1 MVASMSVSGSEKIT
15 PSTAVKDS
23 PFAMPPSSSP
33 PPGRESQTGDDNS
46 DAESI
51 GGQRNTMSKKR
62 LMISI
67 SALSI
72 CLFVSFIDQTSVSTA
87 TPAIADE
94 LNTGTSTSW
103 IGASFLIASTA
114 FQLINGRL
122 SDIFGRKNLLLICLA
137 LMAIGDLACGFARDA
152 EQLFAFRSIAG
163 IGGGGINSL
172 VMIIVSDITTLSNR
186 GTYQGILGA
195 IIALANGIGP
205 FLGGVVVD
213 SATWR
218 WVFWMIPIITVPIS
232 VVIWFYLPLKHR
244 SGDYAAKIK
253 RIDYGGIALNLS
265 STLLL
270 LIPLSGGGVTYG
282 WSSPFFIAT
291 LTMGVVLF
299 ILFVLYEWK
308 LAKLPIMPLHLYKAP
323 HCSALHTQ
331 TFLTGLAYFGNFFYL
346 PLYFQS
352 VLKYSAL
359 EAGGLI
365 LPVVISTSVTSILS
379 GQYMNRVGSYMH
391 CILLGFAMWTLG
403 NGLTLMFDRGT
414 KLGPLIGILIVEG
427 AGIGFT
433 LQPTLVGMYANS
445 RTEDR
450 AVTTGLRNFIRTIGG
465 AFGLV
470 VSGVI
475 LSNTLSKGLA
485 GDTAITSQLI
495 AELTSSTYALDE
507 QGLAY
512 EQRERILDI
521 YMRGLHYI
529 FIFYTCCSGLSL
541 LLTVLVGNTSLKPKK
556 PADEAQ
562 QPEDDDTEMERNGHE
577 TIPRDLEKGLPEN
590 TDECPNISGTDTPEG
605 RIDGKVEVARSS

>member
-1 MVASMSVSGSEKIT
+1 MSASWSEKPANIGAVEDE
-15 PSTAVKDS
+15 PST
-23 PFAMPPSSSP
+23 MPPSQKKQQPETS
-33 PPGRESQTGDDNS
+33 DDSS

-67 SALSI
+67 GALSI

-87 TPAIADE
+87 TPAIAVE

-122 SDIFGRKNLLLICLA
+122 SDIFGRKNLLLVCLA
-137 LMAIGDLACGFARDA
+137 LMAIGDLACGFAQNA
-152 EQLFAFRSIAG
+152 EQLFAFRSVAG

-218 WVFWMIPIITVPIS
+218 WVFWMIPIITVPTIA
-232 VVIWFYLPLKHR
+232 VIWFYLPLKYR
-244 SGDYAAKIK
+244 SGDYAAKIR
-253 RIDYGGIALNLS
+253 RIDYGGIALNLA

-270 LIPLSGGGVTYG
+270 LIPLSGGGVTYP
-282 WSSPFFIAT
+282 WSSPFFIGT
-291 LTMGVVLF
+291 LTVGVVLF
-299 ILFVLYEWK
+299 VLFILYEWK

-359 EAGGLI
+359 EAGALI
-365 LPVVISTSVTSILS
+365 LPVVISTSITSILS

-391 CILLGFAMWTLG
+391 CILLGFALWTLG
-403 NGLTLMFDRGT
+403 NGLTLLFDRQT
-414 KLGPLIGILIVEG
+414 ELGPLIGILIVEG
-427 AGIGFT
+427 IGIGFT

-470 VSGVI
+470 ISGLI
-475 LSNTLSKGLA
+475 LSNTLSSELA
-485 GDTAITSQLI
+485 SNPTITDDFV

-507 QGLAY
+507 LDLLH
-512 EQRERILDI
+512 EQRERII
-521 YMRGLHYI
+521 NVYMEGLHYI

-541 LLTVLVGNTSLKPKK
+541 LLTGLVGNTSLKPPK
-556 PADEAQ
+556 PVESAQRTGSEDTSVENDEQ
-562 QPEDDDTEMERNGHE
+562 DSR
-577 TIPRDLEKGLPEN
+577 PRDLEKAV
-590 TDECPNISGTDTPEG
+590 SGKTSDYPVIGVNGTSAEPKDG
-605 RIDGKVEVARSS
+605 DRI